1 MRILEHR
8 RYGTRKRGAG
18 VVQDADER
26 TRNSRAHL
34 LRRVLIA
41 GGALAAGG
49 ALGGL
54 PRPAASSPSPA
65 QDARILN
72 LVLLLEYVGAAFY
85 ADARAKGALR
95 GELRKFATVVGD
107 HEQQHVSFLTKALGS
122 GARKEPQLS
131 FGNATTDP
139 DAFVAAA
146 VALEDTSVA
155 AYNGQATNLT
165 TGALTAA
172 ARIVSVEARH
182 AAWIRAIAGK
192 VPAADATDAPMTA
205 AQVMA
210 ALRKTGFV
218 RSS

>member
-1 MRILEHR
+1 MPEQLP
-8 RYGTRKRGAG
+8 A
-18 VVQDADER
+18 
-26 TRNSRAHL
+26 SRAHL
-34 LRRVLIA
+34 LRRVLVA
-41 GGALAAGG
+41 GGALSAGA

-54 PRPAASSPSPA
+54 PRLAASSPSRA

-72 LVLLLEYVGAAFY
+72 LVLLLEYVEAAFY

-95 GELRKFATVVGD
+95 GELRKFATVVGG
-107 HEQQHVSFLTKALGS
+107 HEQQHVSFLKKALGA

-139 DAFVAAA
+139 QAFVAAA

-165 TGALTAA
+165 AGTLAA
-172 ARIVSVEARH
+172 AAKIVSVEARH

-205 AQVMA
+205 AQVLA
-210 ALRKTGFV
+210 ALRKTGFM

>member
-1 MRILEHR
+1 MRMLDHR
-8 RYGTRKRGAG
+8 RSGDPKQDVRAAQHPAEPTRS
-18 VVQDADER
+18 
-26 TRNSRAHL
+26 SREHL
-34 LRRVLIA
+34 LRRALVT
-41 GGALAAGG
+41 GGALSVGG

-54 PRPAASSPSPA
+54 PRLASSAPSA
-65 QDARILN
+65 TQDARILN
-72 LVLLLEYVGAAFY
+72 LVLLLEYVEAGFY
-85 ADARAKGALR
+85 TDARAKGALT
-95 GELRKFATVVGD
+95 GELRKFATVVGS
-107 HEQQHVSFLTKALGS
+107 HEQQHVAFLKKALGT
-122 GARKEPQLS
+122 GARQEPRMN
-131 FGNATTDP
+131 FGKATTDQ

-165 TGALTAA
+165 AKTLGAA

-192 VPAADATDAPMTA
+192 VPAADATDAPMTG
-205 AQVMA
+205 AQVLA